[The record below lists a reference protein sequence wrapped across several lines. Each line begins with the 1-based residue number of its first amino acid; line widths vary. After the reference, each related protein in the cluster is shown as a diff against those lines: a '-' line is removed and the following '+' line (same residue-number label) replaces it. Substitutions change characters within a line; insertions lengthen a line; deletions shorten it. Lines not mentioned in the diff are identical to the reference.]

1 MLLASTRSTA
11 VECHPGETR
20 FETTWG
26 HGLAVL
32 DYQGAEVNMS
42 SKAANVLRTMRKEI
56 VQSELEPMVSGTG
69 PGDPALATDLG
80 AGVCPSWMF
89 GTWFNN
95 TAEWENEIDLGW
107 MQDLLGSAV

>member
-1 MLLASTRSTA
+1 M
-11 VECHPGETR
+11 
-20 FETTWG
+20 TWG

-32 DYQGAEVNMS
+32 EYQGAEVNMS

-56 VQSELEPMVSGTG
+56 VPSEREPMVSGTG

-80 AGVCPSWMF
+80 AGVYPSWMF

-95 TAEWENEIDLGW
+95 TAEWENDIDLGW